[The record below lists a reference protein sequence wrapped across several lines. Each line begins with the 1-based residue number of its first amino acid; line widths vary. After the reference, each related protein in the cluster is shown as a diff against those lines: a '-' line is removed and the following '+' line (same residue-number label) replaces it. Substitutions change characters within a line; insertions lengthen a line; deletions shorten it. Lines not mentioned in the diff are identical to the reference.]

1 MKHTTLLTNHSV
13 IKAIVFLKKIFRCI
27 WINLEKLKT
36 IAIISAIIIGGIWT
50 YQLFIKERKDY
61 PHADIEQRISHI
73 KLSSSMNLL
82 RVEIALNNK
91 GNCLLETN
99 KSTVRIQQI
108 LPIIDLSLI
117 SQLNT
122 AVVETVRK
130 DDRFVWPL
138 LYERISEI
146 PLEIEP
152 GEKEVVD
159 FEFVILSEIEVV
171 RVYSYIGNEKKKDQN
186 GNEIGWLISNYYDFK
201 KDIKERDK

>member
-13 IKAIVFLKKIFRCI
+13 IKAIVFLKKIFKCI

-152 GEKEVVD
+152 GENEVVD

-186 GNEIGWLISNYYDFK
+186 GNEIGWPISNYYDFK